1 VKFRDRISATGKPI
15 QWAFGRLSQ
24 AADLAGLTGDRR
36 RDFNRSIAALFFAVV
51 RADGIVTP
59 PEMKELDVLFDLYF
73 SPDEVALLKSGFA
86 NRDEIDIQAECE
98 KLSDLNFDGKQEV
111 IVSLVE
117 IAHADDEFDAS
128 ERDLIGHIA
137 KAIGIENSFV
147 EDSCETIGQQ
157 RAARQTMVRS
167 GAGLLAALIVIA
179 VFILTATFLKS
190 VLFGLVLAYFLLP
203 VQRWYRNT
211 FFPSRAGR
219 AVTGLCSSIVGPFV
233 KTAAAIKRK
242 FSRDDG
248 KSEAEATETEK
259 EQQRHLKEVTR
270 ACHATVATL
279 FVLALIVLLGFTGV
293 LASYTGKFYTSA
305 VQFWNSGEPPM
316 SEVDGAIDE
325 TPTVPVT
332 DDSGTAVVDQSQVD
346 TADASSWRTF
356 ITKMNSKLEALQP
369 RIQQL
374 PGFEWARNKAKVYL
388 QNDQNRSDLIALVLS
403 KSGGL
408 FTATT
413 TFLGNIA
420 SFLLNFMLTIFFFSF
435 FLQKI
440 STYDAHGARR
450 RSTGEYLVESI
461 FKSRWLPETSPRA
474 LEEAQGIVN
483 EIILKLQI
491 WVKGYLWI
499 IIIESAIYVTLFFI
513 LGVPY
518 FAVLGMIAGLTILLP
533 FIGPIASALLTIT
546 VFYAVAPPSV
556 AIVLII
562 VLAYVI
568 MNGVIEQLFLYP
580 ALVGEALGLNVLET
594 IIVVLIGGLV
604 AGLAGVI
611 FAVPAASAMKF
622 LIPKLYATWRPAT
635 SNPPPEEKRHH
646 G

>member
-1 VKFRDRISATGKPI
+1 
-15 QWAFGRLSQ
+15 
-24 AADLAGLTGDRR
+24 
-36 RDFNRSIAALFFAVV
+36 
-51 RADGIVTP
+51 
-59 PEMKELDVLFDLYF
+59 
-73 SPDEVALLKSGFA
+73 
-86 NRDEIDIQAECE
+86 
-98 KLSDLNFDGKQEV
+98 
-111 IVSLVE
+111 
-117 IAHADDEFDAS
+117 
-128 ERDLIGHIA
+128 
-137 KAIGIENSFV
+137 
-147 EDSCETIGQQ
+147 
-157 RAARQTMVRS
+157 
-167 GAGLLAALIVIA
+167 
-179 VFILTATFLKS
+179 
-190 VLFGLVLAYFLLP
+190 
-203 VQRWYRNT
+203 
-211 FFPSRAGR
+211 
-219 AVTGLCSSIVGPFV
+219 
-233 KTAAAIKRK
+233 
-242 FSRDDG
+242 
-248 KSEAEATETEK
+248 
-259 EQQRHLKEVTR
+259 
-270 ACHATVATL
+270 
-279 FVLALIVLLGFTGV
+279 
-293 LASYTGKFYTSA
+293 
-305 VQFWNSGEPPM
+305 M

-420 SFLLNFMLTIFFFSF
+420 SFLLNFVLTIFFFSF

-440 STYDAHGARR
+440 ATYDAHGARR